1 VVAVREDT
9 SGLLLLDTRTNEF
22 VRIASAST
30 MPTFATGLSDGRLV
44 YQLSAVGGKQLWI
57 FDPLQRTQTRVGASE
72 AGDVIYR
79 AKTSDNRIV
88 YSAGSASDMELF
100 FHNPR
105 TGVSREIAEGASSTV
120 TVAVN
125 VDDLVFYEVSDG
137 GQSDVYA
144 YDPADDTS
152 FAIGTADTDEQ
163 IQTVLPNGA
172 VVFSRVGGGGEADL
186 FYYRVG
192 TGLVEI
198 GSDIPAIATND
209 KVVAGHSSDD
219 KVVFMAQTGAVSDV
233 FAWNPANGQTAAI
246 SGAFGA
252 GAVDVVDGIG
262 AGNEVVFHRV
272 VSGSEVDVYFYDLD
286 DATSATVRDGADV
299 TEVRAIVT
307 DGTTAWAVL
316 TGSGAPA
323 DVLAVSLVGTPATE
337 TWSAGGAVDAEVGV
351 IGNGDVVARRTDG
364 SELNVFDVSAGT
376 WGTPIAGAGLRF
388 AGPGLDEGD
397 FVYEQTASAQIDLSM
412 WDASL
417 GSPVVVSDVAGDDA
431 FAILTDSGT
440 ILFTRVVSGN
450 TNTDLFVWDG
460 GTATRLTDDDE
471 AGMLHDHEALAKYA
485 GSR

>member
-1 VVAVREDT
+1 
-9 SGLLLLDTRTNEF
+9 
-22 VRIASAST
+22 
-30 MPTFATGLSDGRLV
+30 
-44 YQLSAVGGKQLWI
+44 
-57 FDPLQRTQTRVGASE
+57 
-72 AGDVIYR
+72 
-79 AKTSDNRIV
+79 
-88 YSAGSASDMELF
+88 
-100 FHNPR
+100 
-105 TGVSREIAEGASSTV
+105 
-120 TVAVN
+120 
-125 VDDLVFYEVSDG
+125 
-137 GQSDVYA
+137 
-144 YDPADDTS
+144 
-152 FAIGTADTDEQ
+152 
-163 IQTVLPNGA
+163 
-172 VVFSRVGGGGEADL
+172 VFSRVGGGGEADL